1 MFRDL
6 NFFSLVSFLMTAWS
20 QTKTSALLFH
30 CYCCCCTWH
39 WTKLVF
45 KKSFLVLSFYHKN
58 VTCLR
63 SQLPC
68 QWARP
73 RSPSCGCWGW
83 RGHSTWESGAER
95 APQSGFATSVNS
107 EHPVYY
113 GSPVRK
119 LFRSFRVTMSSENE
133 KLETIHIWETK
144 STKYPN
150 FLMADIKISDSRIL
164 FWPGVSGWPHGIL
177 GKHFSVQT

>member
-1 MFRDL
+1 M
-6 NFFSLVSFLMTAWS
+6 
-20 QTKTSALLFH
+20 
-30 CYCCCCTWH
+30 
-39 WTKLVF
+39 
-45 KKSFLVLSFYHKN
+45 KN
-58 VTCLR
+58 VTCLC

-95 APQSGFATSVNS
+95 APQSGCAASVNS
-107 EHPVYY
+107 EHPAYY

-133 KLETIHIWETK
+133 KLETTHIWELNRQNIPTFWWLT
-144 STKYPN
+144 SRY
-150 FLMADIKISDSRIL
+150 RIL
-164 FWPGVSGWPHGIL
+164 KFCSDLVCQDDLTVSWENISRFKPKVRLLQCSMKICPYPGQMESPQLSSNL
-177 GKHFSVQT
+177 GSESVKLEWF